1 MMNDIIITPY
11 NLEDFP
17 KLLKADSYL
26 IGNDRFAVRLVRS
39 FSIEE
44 IMKARVLTKQ
54 LNKKLYVSV
63 NKIFLEDEVK
73 KLKGFLMFLGEQDVD
88 AIFFSDLGVF
98 SLAKELG
105 LVSKLVYFSET
116 QSVNY
121 RDVEFFTNLGIKGV
135 IISKETTLENI
146 LLTGD
151 KVKGNLGVNIYGH
164 MHMYYS
170 RRKLLRSY
178 FRRYGVLPDQFHA
191 NMNVRI
197 KERSRNE
204 YLPIYQDDQGTQI
217 FTAEILNGIDHVQEL
232 MAHNISMFIID
243 GIFENIDYLIKVL
256 DWYDL
261 AINHQA
267 NGLFDKMK
275 QEYPNKQYGIGF
287 YYKKIG
293 VKA

>member
-1 MMNDIIITPY
+1 MTDIIVTPY
-11 NLEDFP
+11 SLEDFP
-17 KLLKADSYL
+17 KLSKANSFL
-26 IGNDRFAVRLVRS
+26 LGNARFGVRLTKS
-39 FSIEE
+39 FSVEE
-44 IMKARVLTKQ
+44 IMQARVLTKQ
-54 LNKKLYVSV
+54 LKKNLYISV

-73 KLKGFLMFLGEQDVD
+73 KLTGFLMFLKEQDVD

-98 SLAKELG
+98 SIAKEIGILN
-105 LVSKLVYFSET
+105 KLVYFSET

-121 RDVEFFTNLGIKGV
+121 RDIEFFTKLGIKGV

-146 LLTGD
+146 LLTGN

-170 RRKLLRSY
+170 RRKLLKSY
-178 FRRYGVLPDQFHA
+178 FRKYGVLPDQFHE

-217 FTAEILNGIDHVQEL
+217 FTGEILNGIDHVKEL
-232 MAHNISMFIID
+232 IDNNIKMFIID
-243 GIFENIDYLIKVL
+243 GIFENLEYLLKVL
-256 DWYDL
+256 DYYDQ
-261 AINHQA
+261 AINHHQP
-267 NGLFDKMK
+267 GLFDKMK
-275 QEYPNKQYGIGF
+275 QDYPTKQYGVGF

>member
-1 MMNDIIITPY
+1 MLDIIVTPY
-11 NLEDFP
+11 CIEDFP
-17 KLLKADSYL
+17 LLLKAQSYL
-26 IGNDRFAVRLVRS
+26 VGNARFGVRLTKS

-44 IMKARVLTKQ
+44 IMHARVLTKQ
-54 LNKKLYVSV
+54 LKKNLYINV

-73 KLKGFLMFLGEQDVD
+73 KLKGFLIFLKEQDVD
-88 AIFFSDLGVF
+88 GIFFSDLGVYT
-98 SLAKELG
+98 LAKELDI
-105 LVSKLVYFSET
+105 VSKLVYYSET

-121 RDVEFFTNLGIKGV
+121 RDVEFFTKLGIKAV

-146 LLTGD
+146 LLTGQ
-151 KVKGNLGVNIYGH
+151 KVKGVLGVNIYGH

-170 RRKLLRSY
+170 RRKLLKSY
-178 FRRYGVLPDQFHA
+178 FRKYGVLPEPFHE

-217 FTAEILNGIDHVQEL
+217 FTGEILNGIDYAREL
-232 MAHNISMFIID
+232 AKNNISMFIID
-243 GIFENIDYLIKVL
+243 GIFEKLDYLLKVL
-256 DWYDL
+256 DYYDL
-261 AINHQA
+261 AFNQPIPN
-267 NGLFDKMK
+267 LFDKMK
-275 QEYPNKQYGIGF
+275 QEYPNKQFGVGF